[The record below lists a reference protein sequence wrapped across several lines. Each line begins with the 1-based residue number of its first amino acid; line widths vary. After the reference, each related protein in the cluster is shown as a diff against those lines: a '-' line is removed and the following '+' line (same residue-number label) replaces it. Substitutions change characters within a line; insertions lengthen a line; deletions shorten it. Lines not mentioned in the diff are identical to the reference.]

1 MKTGPDRPVGPGSGA
16 WTGPVR
22 VVGPFLQRT
31 GVEPVNRPVGPEN
44 RPVGPETGPVGPDF
58 LIFFY
63 LFFIF
68 FCFLGRFVEPVEPVG
83 PVGPVE
89 PVNRPGVRFDV
100 RSGSENLAFHFTDF
114 YQSCNVM
121 SLH

>member
-1 MKTGPDRPVGPGSGA
+1 MLCIVLKTGPDRPVGPVGPGSGA

-58 LIFFY
+58 LIVFYFFY
-63 LFFIF
+63 FFL
-68 FCFLGRFVEPVEPVG
+68 FLGPFRRTGRTGRTGEPAGG
-83 PVGPVE
+83 PVR
-89 PVNRPGVRFDV
+89 RPVRF
-100 RSGSENLAFHFTDF
+100 
-114 YQSCNVM
+114 
-121 SLH
+121 